1 MAAEHGVP
9 VIEDDPYA
17 PLRFRGDPVPP
28 IKAYD
33 EAGMVFYL
41 GSFSK
46 MLAPAL
52 RLGWI
57 VAPTELMPKITTL
70 RESFDLESST
80 LYQRAVA
87 EFLDRGL
94 LDGHLE
100 QIGAAHRERCD
111 TLLGALD
118 DHLADIAHWSKPDGG
133 VFVWLSLPEQLDTA
147 AMFQDAIKRKVA
159 FIPGAV
165 FSVDG
170 STKNAM
176 RLNFSNV
183 RPEAIR
189 DGVGRLSEVI
199 HSAL

>member
-1 MAAEHGVP
+1 
-9 VIEDDPYA
+9 
-17 PLRFRGDPVPP
+17 
-28 IKAYD
+28 
-33 EAGMVFYL
+33 MVFYL

-57 VAPTELMPKITTL
+57 VAPKELIPKITTL

-80 LYQRAVA
+80 LIQRAVT
-87 EFLDRGL
+87 EYLSRGL

-100 QIGAAHRERCD
+100 RIGAAHRERCD
-111 TLLGALD
+111 ALFAALD
-118 DHLADIAHWSKPDGG
+118 MHLASVALWSKPDGG

-147 AMFQDAIKRKVA
+147 AMFQDAIERKVA

-170 STKNAM
+170 RTKNAM

-183 RPEAIR
+183 RPEAIGE
-189 DGVGRLSEVI
+189 GVKRLAEVI